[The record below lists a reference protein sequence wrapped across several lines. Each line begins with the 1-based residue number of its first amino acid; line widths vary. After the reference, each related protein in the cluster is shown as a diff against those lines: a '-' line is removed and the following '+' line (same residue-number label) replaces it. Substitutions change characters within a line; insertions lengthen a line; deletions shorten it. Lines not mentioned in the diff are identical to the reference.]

1 MEQLTF
7 HFSLQ
12 GDGTV
17 YHERSA
23 ASGACAGMAITGS
36 DRLLETLELHLG
48 LSGIYPGE
56 QVRILGLKSHL
67 DKVLDASFPYAK
79 AYRTDPLSVTKR
91 LLHLWDSWQLAGWQ
105 VEQSGELPRRMKMIH
120 SLKDAFLNAGPGIP
134 ERLQKLFASLDKG
147 ACLPDIT
154 IYLTDPPDS
163 FPYLYQQLLR
173 KLEKYCDIETLTA
186 TPKAPSDTDLATC
199 SV

>member
-7 HFSLQ
+7 HFGLQ

-23 ASGACAGMAITGS
+23 ASGACAGMAVTGP

-56 QVRILGLKSHL
+56 QVRILRLKSHL
-67 DKVLDASFPYAK
+67 DKVIDAGFPYAK

-105 VEQSGELPRRMKMIH
+105 VEQSGELPSRMKMVH
-120 SLKDAFLNAGPGIP
+120 SLKDAFLRAGPGIP

-147 ACLPDIT
+147 ACLPDMT
-154 IYLTDPPDS
+154 ICLTDPQDS
-163 FPYLYQQLLR
+163 FPYLYQ
-173 KLEKYCDIETLTA
+173 
-186 TPKAPSDTDLATC
+186 
-199 SV
+199 